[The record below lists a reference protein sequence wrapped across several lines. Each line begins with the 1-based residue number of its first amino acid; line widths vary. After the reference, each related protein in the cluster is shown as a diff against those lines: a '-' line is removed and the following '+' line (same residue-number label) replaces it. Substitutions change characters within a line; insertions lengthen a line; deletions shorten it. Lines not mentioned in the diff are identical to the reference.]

1 MLSPTCLLASSRLA
15 SGQMTTFLL
24 HWTGSLPV
32 SPATVTAI
40 YRFEQVAQ
48 EKESITTWHPSETFI
63 LKAIKWRRSAMT
75 LDVDISLGLR
85 LRPHEKLVRR
95 HYI

>member
-24 HWTGSLPV
+24 HWTGSSPV

-48 EKESITTWHPSETFI
+48 KKESITTWHPVRDFYFEGYQM
-63 LKAIKWRRSAMT
+63 AEECN
-75 LDVDISLGLR
+75 DVGR
-85 LRPHEKLVRR
+85 
-95 HYI
+95 